1 MFGLFEK
8 KVALTEKQI
17 LRGGS
22 DAHSHILFGVDDG
35 VKTAEESLNILA
47 LLEKEGLRELW
58 LTPHTMEDVPNTGEA
73 LKARFEELSK
83 LYKGS
88 IELHLAS
95 EYMMDELFLKHPRDR
110 DLLTHKEQASVL
122 LETSAWSAPY
132 RFWEI
137 LEDTKRAGYRPILAH
152 PERYE
157 YMDMKD
163 YRRLNAMGIRLQLNY
178 PSLLG
183 YFGENAKKKAERL
196 LKEGMYSMTGS
207 DCHRMTAIA
216 RLLEAREIKE
226 KTAVSLHNLIV
237 K

>member
-1 MFGLFEK
+1 
-8 KVALTEKQI
+8 
-17 LRGGS
+17 
-22 DAHSHILFGVDDG
+22 
-35 VKTAEESLNILA
+35 
-47 LLEKEGLRELW
+47 
-58 LTPHTMEDVPNTGEA
+58 
-73 LKARFEELSK
+73 
-83 LYKGS
+83 
-88 IELHLAS
+88 
-95 EYMMDELFLKHPRDR
+95 MMDELFLKHLRDR

-132 RFWEI
+132 RFWET

-163 YRRLNAMGIRLQLNY
+163 YRRLNSMGVRLQLNY

-196 LKEGMYSMTGS
+196 LKEGLYSMTGS

-216 RLLEAREIKE
+216 RLLEARELKE

>member
-1 MFGLFEK
+1 MAMGR
-8 KVALTEKQI
+8 TELIDQ
-17 LRGGS
+17 
-22 DAHSHILFGVDDG
+22 V
-35 VKTAEESLNILA
+35 
-47 LLEKEGLRELW
+47 
-58 LTPHTMEDVPNTGEA
+58 
-73 LKARFEELSK
+73 
-83 LYKGS
+83 
-88 IELHLAS
+88 
-95 EYMMDELFLKHPRDR
+95 RDYL
-110 DLLTHKEQASVL
+110 DKND
-122 LETSAWSAPY
+122 W
-132 RFWEI
+132 
-137 LEDTKRAGYRPILAH
+137 K
-152 PERYE
+152 YE

-183 YFGENAKKKAERL
+183 DFGVNAKKKAERL

>member
-1 MFGLFEK
+1 MFDFLK
-8 KVALTEKQI
+8 KRYSLAESGVLS
-17 LRGGS
+17 GS
-22 DAHSHILFGVDDG
+22 VDAHSHILFGVDDG

-73 LKARFEELSK
+73 LKARFEELCK

-95 EYMMDELFLKHPRDR
+95 EYMMDELFLKHLRDR

-132 RFWEI
+132 KFWEM

-163 YRRLNAMGIRLQLNY
+163 YRRLNSMGIRLQLNY

>member
-1 MFGLFEK
+1 MFDFFTKRYSLAESG
-8 KVALTEKQI
+8 I
-17 LRGGS
+17 LSGS
-22 DAHSHILFGVDDG
+22 VDAHSHILFGVDDG

-95 EYMMDELFLKHPRDR
+95 EYMMDELFLKHLRDR

-183 YFGENAKKKAERL
+183 YFGENAKKKAAT
-196 LKEGMYSMTGS
+196 LK
-207 DCHRMTAIA
+207 
-216 RLLEAREIKE
+216 LQ
-226 KTAVSLHNLIV
+226 
-237 K
+237 